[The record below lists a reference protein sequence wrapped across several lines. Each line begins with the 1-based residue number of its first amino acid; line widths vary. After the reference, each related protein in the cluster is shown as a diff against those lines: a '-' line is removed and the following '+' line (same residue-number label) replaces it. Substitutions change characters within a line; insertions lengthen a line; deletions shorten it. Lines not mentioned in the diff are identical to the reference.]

1 MILFD
6 CKEQRQIGWL
16 EGCGIDGVFLC
27 VCVCVYVFLICF
39 YIFKWEILE
48 NFTCLGRFSLVEKV
62 ESTGER
68 LFEKLREGRNRWN
81 PIKF

>member
-1 MILFD
+1 M
-6 CKEQRQIGWL
+6 E
-16 EGCGIDGVFLC
+16 FLC
-27 VCVCVYVFLICF
+27 VCVCVCLICF

-48 NFTCLGRFSLVEKV
+48 NFTCLRRFSLVEKV

-68 LFEKLREGRNRWN
+68 LFEKLREGRNRWD

>member
-1 MILFD
+1 MIAKSKGKLV
-6 CKEQRQIGWL
+6 GWRDVGL
-16 EGCGIDGVFLC
+16 MGFS

-48 NFTCLGRFSLVEKV
+48 NFTCLRRFSLVEKV

>member
-1 MILFD
+1 MIAKSKGKLV
-6 CKEQRQIGWL
+6 GWRDVGL
-16 EGCGIDGVFLC
+16 MGFFC

-48 NFTCLGRFSLVEKV
+48 NFTCLRRFSLVEKV

>member
-1 MILFD
+1 MIAKSKGKLV
-6 CKEQRQIGWL
+6 GWRDVGL
-16 EGCGIDGVFLC
+16 MGFFC

>member
-1 MILFD
+1 MFD

-16 EGCGIDGVFLC
+16 EGCGIDGVFLFFL
-27 VCVCVYVFLICF
+27 CVYVFLICF

-48 NFTCLGRFSLVEKV
+48 SFTCLRKFSLVEKV

-68 LFEKLREGRNRWN
+68 LFEKLQEEGGV
-81 PIKF
+81 P